1 MTNITFFWCI
11 CLININ
17 SFWNINHIIIQHLW
31 FIHSSKK
38 TSGWYLLP
46 SWKTDIRLI
55 VKLWVI
61 LNYATSHNHPQR
73 AKTSHSKP
81 QRATANHDNLQQ
93 AITSHEPQ
101 LPQLKRKMNKT
112 HKKLHSLVNALSPLN
127 HLAAAILMKI
137 VLLLVPQVRSAC
149 RRLLISGTHTMFRH
163 YSVCGGSI
171 WKRLFARNITDL
183 AVKGWKVNTKLLQ
196 NLFSVFIFSFSLLE
210 NLGRRQRQRFPYSSE
225 TFLQYFYI
233 LVRIT
238 RL

>member
-81 QRATANHDNLQQ
+81 QWATANHDNLQQ

-137 VLLLVPQVRSAC
+137 VLLLVLKCAAHAVAFWF
-149 RRLLISGTHTMFRH
+149 LVLIQCLG
-163 YSVCGGSI
+163 I
-171 WKRLFARNITDL
+171 ILFVVEAF
-183 AVKGWKVNTKLLQ
+183 G
-196 NLFSVFIFSFSLLE
+196 SVFLHV
-210 NLGRRQRQRFPYSSE
+210 
-225 TFLQYFYI
+225 I
-233 LVRIT
+233 LRT
-238 RL
+238 WQLKGEK